1 MRESFDKQLNQLN
14 ILLMNMAALVE
25 QIIAMSVKSLEE
37 QNTELAGQTV
47 EFDTKINDAEREI
60 ERLCLKLLLQYQPV
74 FADDLRRVSTALKM
88 ITDMERIGDQAADIA
103 QLNITLIA
111 QKKHWELREISQMA
125 RGAACMVSQSIDAYV
140 NHDEE
145 LACAVIASDDEID
158 DLFSQIKD
166 KVIEQIAADKSK
178 GEQAVDTVM
187 IAKYFERIG
196 DHAVNVAEWV
206 LFSITGVHK
215 SHRIM

>member
-111 QKKHWELREISQMA
+111 QKKHWELCEISQMA

>member
-158 DLFSQIKD
+158 DLFSQIKN

>member
-111 QKKHWELREISQMA
+111 QKKNWELGEISQMA

-158 DLFSQIKD
+158 DLFSQIKN

>member
-111 QKKHWELREISQMA
+111 QKKNWELGEISQMA
-125 RGAACMVSQSIDAYV
+125 RESRLYGIAEHRRLCKSRRRACLCRYSFRRRDRRLV
-140 NHDEE
+140 
-145 LACAVIASDDEID
+145 
-158 DLFSQIKD
+158 FTD
-166 KVIEQIAADKSK
+166 KKQGYRADS
-178 GEQAVDTVM
+178 G
-187 IAKYFERIG
+187 R
-196 DHAVNVAEWV
+196 
-206 LFSITGVHK
+206 
-215 SHRIM
+215 

>member
-111 QKKHWELREISQMA
+111 QKKNWELGEISQMA

-158 DLFSQIKD
+158 DLFSQIKN

-178 GEQAVDTVM
+178 GEQAVDTIM

>member
-1 MRESFDKQLNQLN
+1 MRERFDKQLNQLN

-111 QKKHWELREISQMA
+111 QKKNWELGEISQMA

-158 DLFSQIKD
+158 DLFSQIKN

>member
-14 ILLMNMAALVE
+14 ILLMNMASLVE

-111 QKKHWELREISQMA
+111 QKKNWELGEISQMA

-158 DLFSQIKD
+158 DLFSQIKN

>member
-111 QKKHWELREISQMA
+111 QKKNWELGEISQMA

-158 DLFSQIKD
+158 DLFSQIKN

-187 IAKYFERIG
+187 IDKYFERIG

>member
-111 QKKHWELREISQMA
+111 QKKNWDLGEISQMA

-158 DLFSQIKD
+158 DLFSQIKN

>member
-25 QIIAMSVKSLEE
+25 QIIAMSIKSLEE
-37 QNTELAGQTV
+37 QNTELARQTV
-47 EFDTKINDAEREI
+47 EFDAKINDLEREI

-111 QKKHWELREISQMA
+111 QKKSWELEEISQMA
-125 RGAACMVSQSIDAYV
+125 RGTALMVSQSIDAYV

-145 LACAVIASDDEID
+145 LATAVIASDDEID
-158 DLFSQIKD
+158 DLFNRIKN
-166 KVIEQIAADKSK
+166 KIIEQIATDKSK

-196 DHAVNVAEWV
+196 DHAVNIAEWV

-215 SHRIM
+215 SKKIM

>member
-1 MRESFDKQLNQLN
+1 MRESVDKQLNQLN

-111 QKKHWELREISQMA
+111 QKKNWELGEISQMA

-158 DLFSQIKD
+158 DLFSQIKN

>member
-25 QIIAMSVKSLEE
+25 QIIAMSVKSLED

-158 DLFSQIKD
+158 DLFSQIKN

>member
-37 QNTELAGQTV
+37 QDTQLAEQTV
-47 EFDTKINDAEREI
+47 EFDSKINDVERQI

-111 QKKHWELREISQMA
+111 QKKNWELDEISQMA

-140 NHDEE
+140 NHDET
-145 LACAVIASDDEID
+145 AARDVIKSDDEVD
-158 DLFSQIKD
+158 DLFNMIKN
-166 KVIEQIAADKSK
+166 KIIEQIASDKSK
-178 GEQAVDTVM
+178 GEQAVDTLM

-196 DHAVNVAEWV
+196 DHAVNIAEWV
-206 LFSITGVHK
+206 VFSITGVHK
-215 SHRIM
+215 SKRIM

>member
-14 ILLMNMAALVE
+14 ILLMNMAARVE

-111 QKKHWELREISQMA
+111 QKKNWELGEISQMA

-158 DLFSQIKD
+158 DLFSQIKN